1 MQAEVGDPTTIIS
14 NGDELARFSR
24 WSSAG
29 PRQEKRG
36 MHTPKSGNPPD
47 HANGAMSARGELPA
61 RLASGRY
68 LQPDELALNQRVQLR
83 ACHVQLVG
91 RMLHEQ
97 QCRNFM
103 GAQHGLFHQGTQEAV
118 RRRLAPQPVRP
129 GQNGL
134 RGLDRCVSNGPP
146 RAQPRAGYRLC
157 PACACCVEQCWQ
169 ITSHPEDSCQVLA
182 RAFNKRNSLS
192 AMYRSACAAILHS

>member
-1 MQAEVGDPTTIIS
+1 LHGSVDGRA
-14 NGDELARFSR
+14 
-24 WSSAG
+24 
-29 PRQEKRG
+29 
-36 MHTPKSGNPPD
+36 
-47 HANGAMSARGELPA
+47 PA
-61 RLASGRY
+61 RARKSVACTRQSQETRRIMRTAPCPLAVSCQRGWPADGTCNLTSWRSTSVSNCARVMCNWSG
-68 LQPDELALNQRVQLR
+68 ECCTSNSVATSW
-83 ACHVQLVG
+83 
-91 RMLHEQ
+91 
-97 QCRNFM
+97 

-169 ITSHPEDSCQVLA
+169 ITSHPEGSCQVLA

>member
-103 GAQHGLFHQGTQEAV
+103 GGSTWSFPSGHTGGGAPAPCSATCAARAE
-118 RRRLAPQPVRP
+118 RLAWVGPLCKQRTAARSTARRIPVMSR
-129 GQNGL
+129 L
-134 RGLDRCVSNGPP
+134 RLLR
-146 RAQPRAGYRLC
+146 
-157 PACACCVEQCWQ
+157 
-169 ITSHPEDSCQVLA
+169 
-182 RAFNKRNSLS
+182 
-192 AMYRSACAAILHS
+192 